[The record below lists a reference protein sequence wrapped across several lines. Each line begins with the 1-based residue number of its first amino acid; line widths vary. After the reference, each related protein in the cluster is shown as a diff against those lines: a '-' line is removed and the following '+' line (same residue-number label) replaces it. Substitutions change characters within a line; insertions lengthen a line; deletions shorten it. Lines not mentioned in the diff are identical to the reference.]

1 MKIHGDMRWSC
12 EDHCYV
18 YSGRQQSC
26 NCTFY
31 CWLCKWLYENDFIQ
45 GKVKANKNRKN
56 VTVKKPYFVERY
68 NAYMRAV
75 FKSDQML
82 FKYNLL
88 LKCVRWW
95 KTLVFHMIDI
105 SIVNSCFIQRISEK
119 SSIVRINEAFKKLLS
134 D

>member
-1 MKIHGDMRWSC
+1 MWVIVWYEEENYLAKVKHKVKG
-12 EDHCYV
+12 
-18 YSGRQQSC
+18 SGG
-26 NCTFY
+26 N
-31 CWLCKWLYENDFIQ
+31 E
-45 GKVKANKNRKN
+45 GKVKKKKKTLWKNRKN

-68 NAYMRAV
+68 NAYMKAV

-105 SIVNSCFIQRISEK
+105 SIVNSYVFFRGYQK
-119 SSIVRINEAFKKLLS
+119 SHP
-134 D
+134 